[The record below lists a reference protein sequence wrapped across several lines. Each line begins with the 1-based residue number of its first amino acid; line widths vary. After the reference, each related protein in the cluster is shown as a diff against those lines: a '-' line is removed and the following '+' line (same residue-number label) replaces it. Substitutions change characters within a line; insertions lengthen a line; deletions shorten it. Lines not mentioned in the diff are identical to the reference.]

1 MEDTEMKISI
11 FGLGYVGCVSAA
23 CLASAGHD
31 IIGVDVNPIKVDMIN
46 EGKSPII
53 EPELEDLIKRQ
64 VENGKISATLDT
76 KYAVLNSDISF
87 IIVGTPSNGNGS
99 VNLNYIFDVSQQIGR
114 ILANKS
120 TYHLIVIRSTVFPGT
135 GDKVINIIQE
145 GSGKKVGQD
154 FGYCS
159 NPEFLREGTAIHD
172 FYFPPMTVIGQYDD
186 KSGNILE
193 NLYLSVGDA
202 PIYKTDIK
210 VAEMLKYANN
220 SFHALKITFAN
231 EIGNICKKMN
241 IDSHKVMDI
250 FCKDTK
256 LNISPY
262 YLKPGFAFGGSCLP
276 KDVKALAYKGKELDV
291 KLPVI
296 NSIMYSNELQKQI
309 LVDRIISKGKKRIG
323 FLGLSFKE
331 NTDDLR
337 ESPTVDVIERLLG
350 KGYKIY
356 VYDENVSLSKLI
368 GANKQYI
375 EDKIS
380 HIASLI
386 VDDLNEVIDNTDII
400 VIANRSDKFT
410 EIKGK
415 IQPQQYVIDLV
426 KLFDSND
433 EFRGQYDGIC
443 W

>member
-1 MEDTEMKISI
+1 MKISI

-31 IIGVDVNPIKVDMIN
+31 IIGVDINPIKVDMIN

-76 KYAVLNSDISF
+76 EYAVLNSDVSF

-114 ILANKS
+114 ILTNKT
-120 TYHLIVIRSTVFPGT
+120 TYHLIVTRSTVFPGT

-145 GSGKKVGQD
+145 SSGKKVGQD

-186 KSGNILE
+186 KSGNVLE

-231 EIGNICKKMN
+231 EIGNICKKMG

-250 FCKDTK
+250 FCRDTK

-309 LVDRIISKGKKRIG
+309 LVDRIVSKGKKRIG

-356 VYDENVSLSKLI
+356 VYDENVSLAKLI

-400 VIANRSDKFT
+400 VIANRSDKFK
-410 EIKGK
+410 EIKEK

-426 KLFDSND
+426 RLFDSND

>member
-1 MEDTEMKISI
+1 MKISI